1 MDFFGIGLPEIIFIL
16 LIAFVIFGPK
26 RVVEISR
33 SAGQAMR
40 NLSRNASDF
49 QSRLSR
55 EIREEKPVP
64 SDPDEKSSRRVEH

>member
-26 RVVEISR
+26 RIVEISR

-49 QSRLSR
+49 QSRLTR
-55 EIREEKPVP
+55 EIGEEKPARP
-64 SDPDEKSSRRVEH
+64 DSDGKSSRRVEP